1 MVELFFFDIVKFL
14 ILKYWIL
21 CLEYVNIYMWDKME
35 MIIVKWF
42 MYKIKFYNICIL
54 MVYK

>member
-1 MVELFFFDIVKFL
+1 MVELFFFEIVKFL

-42 MYKIKFYNICIL
+42 MYKRDYNICIL

>member
-1 MVELFFFDIVKFL
+1 MVELFFFERVKFL

-42 MYKIKFYNICIL
+42 MYKRKFYNICIL
-54 MVYK
+54 INGL